1 MVELSRPQ
9 TDLANRPLLR
19 NLLALLVDAR
29 PAFGQARVYARAEAL
44 VFGQL
49 LTLGRHTIT
58 QSLVTLGLVDDDWSG
73 FYRLLSE
80 PRLDVDGLRR
90 CLFRQTLA
98 DTLPTE
104 PYVVAVDGVQVPRH
118 SRTMPGSSWLRSP
131 RTPVWMAGIHRAQRF
146 GDLAWLTPR
155 SPAGYSRAIPLWW
168 EPALPPKAV
177 RPVAVEPRKEWEVAL
192 ESALWL
198 RRQLDAA
205 GRQGQQLLLIG
216 DGSYDTL
223 GLWQQLP
230 ERVVLL
236 VRTARNRLLREL
248 PQPLAGRGRPR
259 KYGPHARQPR
269 EWLGERQGWREVV
282 LGVRGRQVP
291 VTYRVEGP
299 YLRPRAATV
308 PVYLLVAKGIKRRV
322 NGRLRQREPS
332 FWLVSAVASAVG
344 WVLPLPAEELLAWA
358 WQRWEIEV
366 THRACKAEF
375 GVGEVQCW
383 GQASALLAVQFQVW
397 VVSLLLLSGY
407 RVWGLGAGTIRPP
420 GRWWAGS
427 KRWSFGRLW
436 QGFRQEVWGSSEF
449 RRVFSG
455 TSTNWYEKEGWL
467 LARQNAIQG
476 TRRA

>member
-1 MVELSRPQ
+1 LLELSTAETNLPK
-9 TDLANRPLLR
+9 RPLLR
-19 NLLALLVDAR
+19 NLLALLADSR
-29 PAFGQARVYARAEAL
+29 PSFGQARVYARAQAL

-49 LTLGRHTIT
+49 LTFGRHTIT
-58 QSLVTLGLVDDDWSG
+58 QSLVALGLVDDDWSS

-80 PRLDVDGLRR
+80 PRLDIEALRR

-98 DTLPTE
+98 HTLPSE

-118 SRTMPGSSWLRSP
+118 SRTMPGTSWLRAP

-146 GDLAWLTPR
+146 GDLAWLTPT
-155 SPAGYSRAIPLWW
+155 STSGYSRAIPLWW
-168 EPALPPKAV
+168 EPALPQKAV
-177 RPVAVEPRKEWEVAL
+177 RPVGVEPRKEWEVAL
-192 ESALWL
+192 ESADWL

-205 GRQGQQLLLIG
+205 GRQEQRLLVIG

-230 ERVVLL
+230 PRVVLL
-236 VRTARNRLLREL
+236 VRTARNRVLCEL

-259 KYGPHARQPR
+259 QYGPLARKPR

-282 LGVRGRQVP
+282 LAVRGREVP

-299 YLRPRAATV
+299 YLRKRAAGV
-308 PVYLLVAKGIKRRV
+308 PVFLIVVRGIKRRV
-322 NGRLRQREPS
+322 NGKLRQREPT
-332 FWLVSAVASAVG
+332 FWLVSALWSAEG
-344 WVLPLPAEELLAWA
+344 WTLPMPAVELLGWA

-383 GQASALLAVQFQVW
+383 GQESALLAVEFQVW

-407 RVWGLGAGTIRPP
+407 RAWGLGPGRVQPP
-420 GRWWAGS
+420 GRWWTGS
-427 KRWSFGRLW
+427 RRWSFGRLW
-436 QGFRQEVWGSSEF
+436 QGFRQEVWGSEEF

-476 TRRA
+476 ARRA